1 MHHTNQKHLSA
12 ANSNGKV
19 FAQTTKKVKDEL
31 EYATNWQ
38 RAFLNLFTRL
48 KWLNAF
54 AQINYIALQKSLK
67 KFMKAYFVLEDNV
80 IDKQIQKYI
89 NDQTF
94 TSKKNVK
101 NVIEQIIECY
111 AENFT

>member
-1 MHHTNQKHLSA
+1 
-12 ANSNGKV
+12 
-19 FAQTTKKVKDEL
+19 
-31 EYATNWQ
+31 
-38 RAFLNLFTRL
+38 
-48 KWLNAF
+48 
-54 AQINYIALQKSLK
+54 
-67 KFMKAYFVLEDNV
+67 MKAYFVLEDNV